1 MEGVI
6 DCGGIALSFVVTI
19 QPSSKQSE
27 NAEVIAG
34 EGNKAKGAK
43 ALEGVSIPMFS
54 APGMVIKR
62 ENGEVPPL

>member
-1 MEGVI
+1 M
-6 DCGGIALSFVVTI
+6 VTI